1 MKFEVLKRSHLK
13 RNIIIGVFA
22 VAIISATVL
31 NFTQAKY
38 RVTESIP
45 LINGTIHYT
54 PYDLNLV
61 AMYQQDET
69 GEYISIDTVPTSGY
83 TLNESESYCEI
94 NDTKDNTIT
103 IEYQDGKVN
112 FLGLMKKGTKCYL
125 YFDEYNLCG
134 EACQTILAGKDI
146 QERTDF
152 STTLTAN
159 TNGII
164 YQEDTSDGTTY
175 YFAGNTTE
183 NLVSFAGYYWRIIRI
198 NEDGSIRMIYNG
210 TSTSTIGSG
219 TQLQRSA
226 FNGLDYDNA
235 YVGYM
240 YSLNNVHGTGTDSG
254 IKKIVDNFYKDHI
267 AGEYEDYI
275 SKEAGFCGDRTRST
289 SSSTLNNS
297 GGTGTTTTYYG
308 AYIRLIT
315 NKTPTFECSDEA
327 YDLYTAQE
335 SSKGNH
341 ALTYPIGLIT
351 ADEVVYA
358 GGLYYQSDG
367 SANNTSYYL
376 YTNSTY
382 WTMSPY
388 CFRGSTAL
396 VFYVDSDGSFNYTGV
411 NGTWGVRPV
420 LNLDASVALTGS
432 GTSSNPYE
440 VVTT

>member
-1 MKFEVLKRSHLK
+1 MEFEVLKRSHLK
-13 RNIIIGVFA
+13 RNIIIGVI
-22 VAIISATVL
+22 VVCVISACIL

-38 RVTESIP
+38 REIQSIP

-61 AMYQQDET
+61 AIYQENAT
-69 GEYISIDTVPTSGY
+69 GEYVEIDTVPTSGY

-112 FLGLMKKGTKCYL
+112 FLGLTKKGTKCYL
-125 YFDEYNLCG
+125 YFDIERTLKD
-134 EACQTILAGKDI
+134 AILAGKDI
-146 QERTDF
+146 QERTSF
-152 STTLTAN
+152 NGVLTTN

-175 YFAGNTTE
+175 YFAGDTDE
-183 NLVSFAGYYWRIIRI
+183 NWVSFAGYYWRIIRI
-198 NEDGSIRMIYNG
+198 NGDGSIRIIYNG
-210 TSTSTIGSG
+210 TSTSTTGTG
-219 TQLQRSA
+219 TQLQEST
-226 FNGLDYDNA
+226 FSIDSNTYNNNA

-275 SKEAGFCGDRTRST
+275 SKEAGFCGDRTST
-289 SSSTLNNS
+289 TTN
-297 GGTGTTTTYYG
+297 GGAPNDTGGIGTTTTYYG
-308 AYIRLIT
+308 ARYRLDT

-327 YDLYTAQE
+327 NDLYTAQE

-351 ADEVVYA
+351 ADEVAYA
-358 GGLYYQSDG
+358 GGVWDTYNS
-367 SANNTSYYL
+367 SYYL
-376 YTNSTY
+376 YTRQSY

-388 CFRGSTAL
+388 NYSGGANVFL
-396 VFYVDSDGSFNYTGV
+396 VSHNGDLGNWGV
-411 NGTWGVRPV
+411 SNTVGVRPV
-420 LNLDASVALTGS
+420 LNLDAGVTLTGS
-432 GTSSNPYE
+432 GTTSDPYR
-440 VVTT
+440 VN

>member
-13 RNIIIGVFA
+13 RNIIIGLFA

-125 YFDEYNLCG
+125 YFDEYQ
-134 EACQTILAGKDI
+134 AKDIILAGKDI
-146 QERTDF
+146 KERTSF
-152 STTLTAN
+152 NSVLTTN

-164 YQEDTSDGTTY
+164 YQEETSDGTTY
-175 YFAGNTTE
+175 YFAGDTDE
-183 NLVSFAGYYWRIIRI
+183 NWVSFAGYYWRIIRV
-198 NEDGSIRMIYNG
+198 NEDGSIRIIYNG
-210 TSTSTIGSG
+210 TSTSTTGSG
-219 TQLQRSA
+219 TQLQTSA
-226 FNGLDYDNA
+226 FNSSRDNNA

-240 YSLNNVHGTGTDSG
+240 YTLNNVHGTGTSSTIKG
-254 IKKIVDNFYKDHI
+254 ILDNFYKDHI

-289 SSSTLNNS
+289 SSSSLNNS
-297 GGTGTTTTYYG
+297 GGTGTTVTYYG
-308 AYIRLIT
+308 AYIRLA
-315 NKTPTFECSDEA
+315 NSSKNPTFECSDEA
-327 YDLYTAQE
+327 YDLYTVQE

-351 ADEVVYA
+351 ADEVAYA
-358 GGLYYQSDG
+358 GGVWATSN
-367 SANNTSYYL
+367 SSYYL
-376 YTNSTY
+376 YNGEYY
-382 WTMSPY
+382 WTMSPNY
-388 CFRGSTAL
+388 FVDNSAWML
-396 VFYVDSDGSFNYTGV
+396 SVDSDGNLRINYADRS
-411 NGTWGVRPV
+411 NGVRPV
-420 LNLDASVALTGS
+420 LNLDAGVTIKS
-432 GTSSNPYE
+432 GNGTADSPF
-440 VVTT
+440 VV

>member
-13 RNIIIGVFA
+13 RNIIIGLFA

-125 YFDEYNLCG
+125 YFDEYVPTALD
-134 EACQTILAGKDI
+134 TILAGKDI
-146 QERTDF
+146 QERTSF
-152 STTLTAN
+152 NSALTTN

-183 NLVSFAGYYWRIIRI
+183 NWVSFAGYYWRIIRV

-210 TSTSTIGSG
+210 TSTSTTGSG
-219 TQLQRSA
+219 TQLQTST
-226 FNGLDYDNA
+226 FSIDSSTYNNNA

-240 YSLNNVHGTGTDSG
+240 YTRNNVHGTGTDSG
-254 IKKIVDNFYKDHI
+254 IKKIVDNFYRDHI

-275 SKEAGFCGDRTRST
+275 SKEAGFCGDRTPST
-289 SSSTLNNS
+289 SNSSINNS
-297 GGTGTTTTYYG
+297 GGTGTTVTYY
-308 AYIRLIT
+308 APSIRLYGSS
-315 NKTPTFECSDEA
+315 NKQPTFECSNDS
-327 YDLYTAQE
+327 DLYTVKE

-351 ADEVVYA
+351 ADEVAYA
-358 GGLYYQSDG
+358 GGLG
-367 SANNTSYYL
+367 SSNSSYYL
-376 YTNSTY
+376 YTHQTY

-388 CFRGSTAL
+388 YFGSDAH
-396 VFYVDSDGSFNYTGV
+396 VFFVASNGVLLWGDVNDSY
-411 NGTWGVRPV
+411 GVRPV
-420 LNLDASVALTGS
+420 LNLDAGVTLTGS
-432 GTSSNPYE
+432 GTTSDPYE
-440 VVTT
+440 VSLTN

>member
-1 MKFEVLKRSHLK
+1 MEFEVLKRSHLK
-13 RNIIIGVFA
+13 RNIIIGVIA
-22 VAIISATVL
+22 VFLISACIL

-125 YFDEYNLCG
+125 YFDEQQ
-134 EACQTILAGKDI
+134 AKDIILAEKDI
-146 QERTDF
+146 QERTSF
-152 STTLTAN
+152 NSVLTTN

-164 YQEDTSDGTTY
+164 YQEDTSDGMTY

-183 NLVSFAGYYWRIIRI
+183 NWVSFAGYYWRIIRI

-210 TSTSTIGSG
+210 TSTSTTGSG
-219 TQLQRSA
+219 TQLQTST
-226 FNGLDYDNA
+226 FSINSSTYNNNA

-240 YSLNNVHGTGTDSG
+240 YTLNNVHGTGTDSG

-289 SSSTLNNS
+289 SESSLNNS
-297 GGTGTTTTYYG
+297 GGTGTTETYYG
-308 AYIRLIT
+308 AYIRLV
-315 NKTPTFECSDEA
+315 NSSKNPTFECSDEVH
-327 YDLYTAQE
+327 DLYTAQE

-351 ADEVVYA
+351 ADEVAYA
-358 GGLYYQSDG
+358 GGVSGSD
-367 SANNTSYYL
+367 NRSYYL
-376 YTNSTY
+376 YTNSVY
-382 WTMSPY
+382 WTMSPSY
-388 CFRGSTAL
+388 FSNPYAS
-396 VFYVDSDGSFNYTGV
+396 VFIVYGNASLNYWFVDSP
-411 NGTWGVRPV
+411 WGVRPV
-420 LNLDASVALTGS
+420 LNLDAGITIKS
-432 GTSSNPYE
+432 GNGTANSPF
-440 VVTT
+440 VV